1 MVISMD
7 PFTFFL
13 VSALLAGLVATST
26 GGIPILFMRDEF
38 SHRKF
43 DIGNAI
49 AAGIMLASSIFSLL
63 IPGMELGGTVSV
75 SIGFIIGVLFVL
87 LLKDRVHVFYYKL
100 TGETASP
107 ALTKALII
115 FSALTLHN
123 MPEGMSVGVAFASGS
138 LILGVEVAIA
148 IGIQN
153 IPEGFAVAAPLYS
166 SGFSKR
172 KAFSFS
178 VFSGLVEP
186 LNAIL
191 VYFIVSL
198 VHGLLPYF
206 FGFCAGAMMFVVIN
220 EMIPEAQHGEY
231 FDKSTLAVMAGFL
244 LMLILDTMLG

>member
-1 MVISMD
+1 MNH
-7 PFTFFL
+7 FTFFL
-13 VSALLAGLVATST
+13 LSALLAGLVATSV
-26 GGIPILFMRDEF
+26 GGVPILLIEKEF
-38 SHRKF
+38 GHRKF
-43 DIGNAI
+43 DIGNAL

-63 IPGMELGGTVSV
+63 IPGIEIGGTPTVSL
-75 SIGFIIGVLFVL
+75 GFIIGVAFVL

-100 TGETASP
+100 TGEKASP
-107 ALTKALII
+107 SLTKALVI

-138 LILGVEVAIA
+138 LVLGIEVTIA

-153 IPEGFAVAAPLYS
+153 IPEGFAVATPLYS

-172 KAFSFS
+172 KAFGFA
-178 VFSGLVEP
+178 VFSGVVEP

-191 VYFIVSL
+191 AYFIVSI

-231 FDKSTLAVMAGFL
+231 FDKSTLAIMAGFL
-244 LMLILDTMLG
+244 IMLALDTMLG